1 MTQVCSTR
9 NATVYVH
16 RDWSEMT
23 EETIK
28 AIEARHLRLSV
39 STCDNV
45 SLLAAALREANAKI
59 DKLLQLRPNVGV
71 KKEQ

>member
-1 MTQVCSTR
+1 
-9 NATVYVH
+9 
-16 RDWSEMT
+16 MT

-39 STCDNV
+39 SMCDNV
-45 SLLAAALREANAKI
+45 SLLAAALREANAKV

-71 KKEQ
+71 KKEK